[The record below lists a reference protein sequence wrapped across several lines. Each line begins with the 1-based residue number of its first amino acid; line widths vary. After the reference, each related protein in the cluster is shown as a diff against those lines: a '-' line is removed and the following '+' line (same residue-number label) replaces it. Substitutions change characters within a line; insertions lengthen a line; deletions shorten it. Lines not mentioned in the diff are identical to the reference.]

1 MVDSKIITYGSACRS
16 APELSVAVSRR
27 PVPGSFAI
35 PCLKGMP
42 GEPPVPLFVCHANCC
57 RSVMADYLYR
67 HLTGTAA
74 HSAGVEVGEQIND
87 RAAAM
92 LSCWGV
98 DARGHRPRR
107 LDRALC
113 DEAGVILAMGP
124 LYLARLLLRFG
135 RDLASKSYLF
145 ADPFVVPP
153 GFEEQAFLV
162 YDPSYDRRA
171 PEELVREFEWFR
183 RRVTEV
189 NGALVS
195 GRPAMVPASRYLDRL
210 DALMDVMQQLNLV
223 AELRPHPFKH
233 HRHRLQIRPGVHVR
247 LDR

>member
-1 MVDSKIITYGSACRS
+1 MATWDGPGRS
-16 APELSVAVSRR
+16 AIFVRR
-27 PVPGSFAI
+27 PVPGSFTL
-35 PCLKGMP
+35 PSLKGMS

-124 LYLARLLLRFG
+124 PYLARLLLRFG

-153 GFEEQAFLV
+153 GFEEEAFLV
-162 YDPSYDRRA
+162 YDPSFDMRA

-189 NGALVS
+189 HRALVL

-210 DALMDVMQQLNLV
+210 DAL
-223 AELRPHPFKH
+223 A
-233 HRHRLQIRPGVHVR
+233 
-247 LDR
+247 LD